1 MAEQAKCPKCGA
13 QVHHVH
19 TTSSLRKR
27 NVYECGRDE
36 GGSANVPCLERQLAA
51 NEAKIVKL
59 KDEIKRLEINL
70 VLMAK
75 LAADPPQFNS
85 PITLVGAKAVR
96 DRILKGER

>member
-1 MAEQAKCPKCGA
+1 MSKREREQELWEQRQDAMRE
-13 QVHHVH
+13 
-19 TTSSLRKR
+19 LR
-27 NVYECGRDE
+27 
-36 GGSANVPCLERQLAA
+36 
-51 NEAKIVKL
+51 
-59 KDEIKRLEINL
+59 DEIKRLEINL